1 MNIFRKL
8 LIAVASS
15 AFLTLLVFLLKPET
29 AFAQLCPWGL
39 NSLGTSSF
47 ASGLI
52 VKTVDTGGNPIN
64 GITFTLNSAGA
75 SILQTD
81 ASGELYSHV
90 SSVDAKTGRSPP
102 LYDIA
107 HDNGFLET
115 YWLSNI
121 AKPGAGDWTGDPGN
135 FSFPING
142 GNREITLTWH
152 DAPQTGTIQG
162 FKVNPYSD
170 PNISPIKDQTVRVDT
185 GANTTA
191 NPFFLS
197 APAGNR
203 TVSVDVP
210 SGWTVGY
217 IICNPGCNGPPTPGN
232 SVTVNVAS
240 GGTVDMRWVFNQPP
254 IGSIDTVT
262 CDQIAERFFS
272 YAVGC
277 IKQEMRPVAKHGFS
291 CFNRGWP
298 AGYAAYFRVFKEP

>member
-90 SSVDAKTGRSPP
+90 SSVDAKTGDTIFCGPLGSETSAGVSVFGFGSSQSGGNHWVLGCRQVDWIDRRSPP

-121 AKPGAGDWTGDPGN
+121 AKPGAGDWTGDPG
-135 FSFPING
+135 
-142 GNREITLTWH
+142 
-152 DAPQTGTIQG
+152 Q
-162 FKVNPYSD
+162 
-170 PNISPIKDQTVRVDT
+170 
-185 GANTTA
+185 
-191 NPFFLS
+191 
-197 APAGNR
+197 
-203 TVSVDVP
+203 
-210 SGWTVGY
+210 
-217 IICNPGCNGPPTPGN
+217 
-232 SVTVNVAS
+232 
-240 GGTVDMRWVFNQPP
+240 
-254 IGSIDTVT
+254 
-262 CDQIAERFFS
+262 
-272 YAVGC
+272 
-277 IKQEMRPVAKHGFS
+277 
-291 CFNRGWP
+291 
-298 AGYAAYFRVFKEP
+298 